1 MKRAYNKYSRLNR
14 TEKKK
19 NLKTA
24 FLFIFL
30 TIILGVTIVFVGIPL
45 LVRLAMFLGDMRSPN
60 LPIENSDSI
69 PPSPARFNSS
79 FEATNSATI
88 SLGGFAEPAANISL
102 FLNQEFDTEVVVDN
116 EGSFL
121 FDKISLKGG
130 DNLIYAIVTDEAGN
144 ESNKSTTINI
154 VFDNQSPEI
163 EISSPTDNQEFSQL
177 KKQITIS
184 GKLNESASLSINDRT
199 VILNSNLEFNYS
211 YTLKDGENKIKITA
225 VDEAGNKTEK
235 ELIVSYSP

>member
-30 TIILGVTIVFVGIPL
+30 TIMLGVAIVFVGIPL

-60 LPIENSDSI
+60 LPIEKSDNI

-79 FEATNSATI
+79 FEATNSASI
-88 SLGGFAEPAANISL
+88 SLGGFAEPSANISL

-116 EGSFL
+116 EGNFL
-121 FDKISLKGG
+121 FDRIHLKEGG
-130 DNLIYAIVTDEAGN
+130 NLIYAIVADEAGN

-154 VFDNQSPEI
+154 IFDNQPPDIEVASPAN
-163 EISSPTDNQEFSQL
+163 NQSFSQL
-177 KKQITIS
+177 NKQITIS
-184 GKLNESASLSINDRT
+184 GSLNENSNLLINDRT
-199 VILNSNLEFNYS
+199 VILSSNLEFNYP
-211 YTLKDGENKIKITA
+211 YTLQDGENKINIIAIDK
-225 VDEAGNKTEK
+225 AGNKTEK
-235 ELIVSYSP
+235 ELIIFYSP